1 RSVAIIEQQFVG
13 GTCINYGC
21 MPTKTMVASARV
33 AHLARRGRDFGVHTA
48 PVTVDLAVVRERK
61 RAVVE
66 QMRSG
71 SQHAIEAA
79 DNVDLIFG
87 EATFLGPKRL
97 RIARTDG
104 GDQEVQAT
112 KWIFINTGARPNIP
126 IIPGIETVPFLDST
140 SIMELDTVPDHLI
153 VLGGGSIGLEFAQMF
168 RCFGSE
174 VTVLHRGSRL
184 LSRED
189 PEFGDAMR
197 AMLEAE
203 GITVM
208 LKTSPTRLQSTKSG
222 VAITCEAG
230 KGENTVEGSH
240 LLIATGRQLNSDRLN
255 VSAAGVEIGKH
266 GEIVVNKRLETTAPG
281 IFALGDVTGGP
292 AFTHISYDDFRI
304 VRDNLLH
311 GGSRRT
317 DDRPVPYVIFTDPE
331 LGRVGINETE
341 AIRDGIPYRAVA
353 MGMDS
358 VARAIVSDETTGLMK
373 ALIDPDTD
381 QILGATVFGVHGG
394 EIMTQIQLAMM
405 GQITASRLGDMIIA
419 HPTLAEAINNLVTQ

>member
-1 RSVAIIEQQFVG
+1 
-13 GTCINYGC
+13 
-21 MPTKTMVASARV
+21 M
-33 AHLARRGRDFGVHTA
+33 
-48 PVTVDLAVVRERK
+48 
-61 RAVVE
+61 
-66 QMRSG
+66 
-71 SQHAIEAA
+71 
-79 DNVDLIFG
+79 
-87 EATFLGPKRL
+87 
-97 RIARTDG
+97 
-104 GDQEVQAT
+104 
-112 KWIFINTGARPNIP
+112 
-126 IIPGIETVPFLDST
+126 
-140 SIMELDTVPDHLI
+140 
-153 VLGGGSIGLEFAQMF
+153 
-168 RCFGSE
+168 
-174 VTVLHRGSRL
+174 
-184 LSRED
+184 
-189 PEFGDAMR
+189 
-197 AMLEAE
+197 
-203 GITVM
+203 
-208 LKTSPTRLQSTKSG
+208 
-222 VAITCEAG
+222 
-230 KGENTVEGSH
+230 
-240 LLIATGRQLNSDRLN
+240 
-255 VSAAGVEIGKH
+255 SAAGVEIGKH